1 MGEVLGVDSLI
12 DRIKTSSR
20 YPIGTDREMVFDF
33 LIVVGGVFFLIAVRI
48 ACFRIACF
56 HTPHAQVRG
65 RPWRVPPAWL

>member
-33 LIVVGGVFFLIAVRI
+33 LIVVWGVFFLLLFFVLRAFVL
-48 ACFRIACF
+48 
-56 HTPHAQVRG
+56 HTSIPLAQVRG